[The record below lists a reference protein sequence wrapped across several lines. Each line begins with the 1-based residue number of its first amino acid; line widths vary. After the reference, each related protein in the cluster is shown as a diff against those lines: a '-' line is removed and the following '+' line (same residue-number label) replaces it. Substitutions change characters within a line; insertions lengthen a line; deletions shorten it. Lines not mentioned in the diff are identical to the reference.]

1 MEEAIVSQKLMEK
14 EFISDFTAMS
24 TASGHIEMLTIDKE
38 KDETSNK
45 IEIKMSIG
53 MGDECT
59 SEMIIIDKIG
69 L

>member
-1 MEEAIVSQKLMEK
+1 MEEAIVLQKLMEK
-14 EFISDFTAMS
+14 EFISDFTAMN
-24 TASGHIEMLTIDKE
+24 TATDHIEILTIGKE

-45 IEIKMSIG
+45 IEITMLTG

-59 SEMIIIDKIG
+59 IEIITIDQIG

>member
-1 MEEAIVSQKLMEK
+1 MEK
-14 EFISDFTAMS
+14 ESISDFTAMS
-24 TASGHIEMLTIDKE
+24 TATDPIEMLTIDKE

-45 IEIKMSIG
+45 IEITMSTG

-59 SEMIIIDKIG
+59 REIIIIDQIG